1 MANAQLTEEL
11 FSQLQGA
18 PLQQI
23 SQRLGVAPERANEA
37 VAAALPLFLGALGR
51 NASQP
56 QGAQALYGALGRD
69 HGGMD
74 LGSLLGAVLGGGMG
88 GAQGGGTGG
97 GLGSIIGQVL
107 GGGRDGGSVD
117 GGLPGGGL
125 PGGGGLP
132 QLDGRRGNADGILGH
147 VFGDRQERAEDGL
160 GQVTG
165 LGRGGAHEL
174 MRMLAPIVMGF
185 LAQRFIGGRS
195 DGAGGLQQALGQ
207 EREQIHQQGGLGGG
221 LFNAVLDQDGDGK
234 VDFSDLMKLGG
245 SFLGGRR

>member
-1 MANAQLTEEL
+1 MANAQLTDEL
-11 FSQLQGA
+11 FSRLQGA

-23 SQRLGVAPERANEA
+23 SQRLGVAPERANDA
-37 VAAALPLFLGALGR
+37 VAAALPLLLGALGR
-51 NASQP
+51 NAAQP
-56 QGAQALYGALGRD
+56 QGAQSLYGALGRD

-88 GAQGGGTGG
+88 AGTGG
-97 GLGSIIGQVL
+97 GGLGGMLGQVP
-107 GGGRDGGSVD
+107 GGGRDAGEPGA
-117 GGLPGGGL
+117 GLPGGGM
-125 PGGGGLP
+125 P

-174 MRMLAPIVMGF
+174 LRMLAPIVMGF

-195 DGAGGLQQALGQ
+195 GGDDVGGLQQALGQ

-221 LFNAVLDQDGDGK
+221 LFNAVLDQDGDGQ
-234 VDFSDLMKLGG
+234 VDLSDLMKLGG

>member
-18 PLQQI
+18 PLQRI
-23 SQRLGVAPERANEA
+23 SQSLGVAPDRANDA
-37 VAAALPLFLGALGR
+37 VAAALPLLLGALGR

-88 GAQGGGTGG
+88 AGPGSAAGGGTGG
-97 GLGSIIGQVL
+97 LGGLLGQVL
-107 GGGRDGGSVD
+107 GGGDAGDAGGR
-117 GGLPGGGL
+117 PGAT
-125 PGGGGLP
+125 LP
-132 QLDGRRGNADGILGH
+132 QLDGRRANADGILGH
-147 VFGDRQERAEDGL
+147 VFGDRQDRAEDGL

-174 MRMLAPIVMGF
+174 LRMLAPIVMGF
-185 LAQRFIGGRS
+185 LAQRFLSGRN
-195 DGAGGLQQALGQ
+195 DGDGVGGLQQALGQ
-207 EREQIHQQGGLGGG
+207 EREQIHRQGGLGGG
-221 LFNAVLDQDGDGK
+221 LFNAVLDQDGDGQ
-234 VDFSDLMKLGG
+234 VDLSDLMKLGG